1 MADLTGQQGKALHT
15 IIVSREFGTSAPDS
29 QCPRDTSGPESTTQR
44 AHLIPDLKRN
54 VCPWL
59 RCRQR
64 LQCRSQGGGGHLYL
78 SAGSQGMEE
87 LPYPAQ
93 QLRKCPP
100 AEGHALGCR
109 PPNPPAPPLHL
120 THIISISLS
129 TDTLAGPRCAAL
141 YLPCLPYHQLHNY
154 TRAALHLL
162 SSGPWLD

>member
-64 LQCRSQGGGGHLYL
+64 LQCRSQGGGGH

-100 AEGHALGCR
+100 AEETCPGMSSPQSSSPTFAPHTYYKHIALHRHTRRSPVCGSVPAL
-109 PPNPPAPPLHL
+109 PPLPPTAQLYPRCFAPPVLGALVGL
-120 THIISISLS
+120 T
-129 TDTLAGPRCAAL
+129 
-141 YLPCLPYHQLHNY
+141 
-154 TRAALHLL
+154 
-162 SSGPWLD
+162 